1 MDVYGAEG
9 IPQRNSYNQ
18 HIQEI
23 NQGVADFN
31 SNLADQINELRA
43 TQNLKSSQDT
53 VAKIGKMYGGFANTF
68 AGARKI
74 NRARTAIKA
83 NAIKEMLNDNMIRD
97 AFAWK
102 IGDQAVSADEMLHH
116 IENSSID
123 ELARP
128 VAKGGIGFGWDIGED
143 YDILNPTYARDA
155 QQLAG
160 EIEAGVEPLRVRLT
174 ERALEDDEGYRLP
187 SFSEAEGR
195 AATRAEEMFGEEA
208 GAATDAGRALRYGR
222 QLADEPGVFE
232 MTERQLQ
239 PEPEPQPQSAVER
252 EEAEGMS
259 AEAIEGGRAAGRA
272 EQAADAERLGSW
284 VGRMDAGE
292 AVAQRGAT
300 RAAAEAAGLRYGDSI
315 VDRLGHAMGWG
326 SRLEGQGRF
335 AYLAGNYSGVDAA
348 LEAADAAEESARAAA
363 AEEARV
369 AALPVRQ
376 SFATAELRD
385 PIRWSFTSEA
395 SEAAGADRAAA
406 EAATR
411 GIVGRGTAAA
421 GRAAEAV
428 GGVVSGMRSGGI
440 REWYSS
446 LPKAKDV
453 VGVEGETLAKGARGA
468 GAIVGGGY
476 DVYRDITGDFG
487 EMNAIEKIGNVM
499 NIGGSTLE
507 VAGLAGM
514 EVPVFGLAAELVG
527 GGLAIT
533 GTALEMIGEA
543 VEGGERDK
551 KAIEDEQAQAQ
562 APVTTQQT
570 TVVAGRSN

>member
-9 IPQRNSYNQ
+9 IPQRNSYSQ

-74 NRARTAIKA
+74 NRARAGIKA
-83 NAIKEMLNDNMIRD
+83 NTLKTILGDNTIRD
-97 AFAWK
+97 AYAWK

-128 VAKGGIGFGWDIGED
+128 VAKGGIGFGWDIGKD
-143 YDILNPTYARDA
+143 YDILNPTFARDA

-160 EIEAGVEPLRVRLT
+160 QVAAGEEPLRVSLLSQ
-174 ERALEDDEGYRLP
+174 ALEDDEGYRLP

-195 AATRAEEMFGEEA
+195 AATRAEEMFGQEA
-208 GAATDAGRALRYGR
+208 GELTDAGRALR
-222 QLADEPGVFE
+222 
-232 MTERQLQ
+232 Q
-239 PEPEPQPQSAVER
+239 PEPEPEAVAER
-252 EEAEGMS
+252 EEAEGM
-259 AEAIEGGRAAGRA
+259 AGEAIEGQRAAGGV

-284 VGRMDAGE
+284 VGRLDAEE
-292 AVAQRGAT
+292 AVGQRGALRT
-300 RAAAEAAGLRYGDSI
+300 AADAAGLRYGGSV

-326 SRLEGQGRF
+326 SRIEGQGRL

-348 LEAADAAEESARAAA
+348 LDAADAAEDTARAAA

-385 PIRWSFTSEA
+385 VGRWSFASEA

-406 EAATR
+406 EAASR

-421 GRAAEAV
+421 GRATEAI
-428 GGVVSGMRSGGI
+428 GGVVSGMRSGGL

-446 LPKAKDV
+446 LPKAKDI

-468 GAIVGGGY
+468 GAVVGGGY
-476 DVYRDITGDFG
+476 DLYRDITGDFG
-487 EMNAIEKIGNVM
+487 DMNALEKIGNVM
-499 NIGGSTLE
+499 NIGGSGLE

-514 EVPVFGLAAELVG
+514 ELPIFGLAAEFVG

-543 VEGGERDK
+543 VEGGEKDK
-551 KAIEDEQAQAQ
+551 KAIADEQAQAQ

-570 TVVAGRSN
+570 SVVAGRSN